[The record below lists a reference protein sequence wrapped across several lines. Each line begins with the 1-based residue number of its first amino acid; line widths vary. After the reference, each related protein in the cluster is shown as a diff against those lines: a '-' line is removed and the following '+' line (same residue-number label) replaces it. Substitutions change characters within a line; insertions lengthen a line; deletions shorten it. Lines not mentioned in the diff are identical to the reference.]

1 MRLARA
7 GCVRIGEN
15 VGRGTAF
22 GPARKCEKP
31 LVHLRLAADGL
42 VAVGRI
48 ERDPAVARDRNPH
61 RIIGVTGRLQFLP
74 VEPDAFTDLLGRS
87 ELIQQQ
93 VVAATSAKRNRVC
106 TRGREPDRRVWP
118 LVRRRLDHDVVEPP
132 EAAAMR
138 KRLVGRKRAAE
149 HCQNFLETRFGLFGS
164 HCKACKLVVAIAL
177 ADAEIEPSGR
187 EHVERRNL
195 LGEKNWIMPGQHE
208 HRRAQPSRVVRA
220 AMKVS
225 IVRIADI

>member
-7 GCVRIGEN
+7 GCIRIGEN
-15 VGRGTAF
+15 VRRGTAF
-22 GPARKCEKP
+22 RSARKREKP

-93 VVAATSAKRNRVC
+93 VVAATRSNRPAESMSSVATCSA
-106 TRGREPDRRVWP
+106 RRTG
-118 LVRRRLDHDVVEPP
+118 L
-132 EAAAMR
+132 
-138 KRLVGRKRAAE
+138 
-149 HCQNFLETRFGLFGS
+149 CQGS
-164 HCKACKLVVAIAL
+164 TSTAV
-177 ADAEIEPSGR
+177 PSR
-187 EHVERRNL
+187 
-195 LGEKNWIMPGQHE
+195 
-208 HRRAQPSRVVRA
+208 SRVVRA